1 MSYQVMLRE
10 LRAKIIHEKDPEK
23 ILALVEQLLQLLS
36 QKYDMANASAA
47 N

>member
-1 MSYQVMLRE
+1 MSYQAMLRE

-23 ILALVEQLLQLLS
+23 ILALIEQLLQLLS
-36 QKYDMANASAA
+36 QKYDIANATAV